1 MFILWGIQGWPWRAL
16 NCHDL
21 TTYPIYRE
29 ILSANLQPQR
39 EFSWLLNH
47 WRCQKSVSMD
57 IDEIQ
62 TLIEWCIFFALGQG
76 SIPILMCEWFHIVF
90 FGQRHV
96 FLLVRK
102 TRRDWGCWH
111 DEISDDVGD
120 RSVGSIPDVPDD
132 VPFFALESDKNGWFI
147 NWWCTVRDFCA
158 HASILLVYTPLK
170 SKKNTE
176 LEVCQPLNPSK
187 SPILGVPKHLRS
199 FLFLGT
205 WEHHQRPHCGARA
218 RRFLSSTWEH
228 SHRTVFELGGRILH
242 VKIMGCLSCI
252 SKQWIILYSV

>member
-1 MFILWGIQGWPWRAL
+1 MRWIVTTSLPTQYIGKSYQPTSNHKESSAGCWIIEDVKNLCPWTLTKSKHWSSDAFFLHLAREAFPYWCANGFIL
-16 NCHDL
+16 
-21 TTYPIYRE
+21 
-29 ILSANLQPQR
+29 
-39 EFSWLLNH
+39 F
-47 WRCQKSVSMD
+47 
-57 IDEIQ
+57 
-62 TLIEWCIFFALGQG
+62 
-76 SIPILMCEWFHIVF
+76 F

>member
-1 MFILWGIQGWPWRAL
+1 MYWEIILIYIYKILLPTKSECLFCGASKVGRDVRWIVTTSLPTQYIGKSYQPTSNHKESSAGCWIIEDVKNLCPWT
-16 NCHDL
+16 L
-21 TTYPIYRE
+21 TK
-29 ILSANLQPQR
+29 SK
-39 EFSWLLNH
+39 H
-47 WRCQKSVSMD
+47 WSSD
-57 IDEIQ
+57 AF
-62 TLIEWCIFFALGQG
+62 FFALGQG
-76 SIPILMCEWFHIVF
+76 SIPILLCEWFHIVF

-170 SKKNTE
+170 SKKKHGIGGMST
-176 LEVCQPLNPSK
+176 SK
-187 SPILGVPKHLRS
+187 SIQITNSG
-199 FLFLGT
+199 
-205 WEHHQRPHCGARA
+205 RA
-218 RRFLSSTWEH
+218 KTSS
-228 SHRTVFELGGRILH
+228 
-242 VKIMGCLSCI
+242 
-252 SKQWIILYSV
+252 